1 MSGRASGADGR
12 DGGGVRVVG
21 IVGPIGSG
29 KSTVAR
35 ILGELGAEV
44 LDADRIAHE
53 VLGEEEVRRA
63 LRRRHGDGVFAPDGA
78 IDRRALAAAVFG
90 PGPEHAEA
98 LLHLEGLVHPRV
110 HDRIAAR
117 LAAVRGA
124 AAAAPPDRPA
134 PVVVLDVPLLVRA
147 GWVAECDLVVVLAC
161 DDGVRRARIAARH
174 SPGQIA
180 AREAAW
186 NRDPP
191 DRLPAAKVRTVDTGR
206 DVAYT
211 RSQVEDVWRDLRGAS
226 SP

>member
-1 MSGRASGADGR
+1 MTAGASRDDGVP
-12 DGGGVRVVG
+12 GGGVRVVG

-44 LDADRIAHE
+44 IDADRIAHE
-53 VLGEEEVRRA
+53 VLGEEAVRRE
-63 LRRRHGDGVFAPDGA
+63 LRRRHGDRVFAPDGA
-78 IDRRALAAAVFG
+78 VDRRALAAAVFG

-98 LLHLEGLVHPRV
+98 LGHLEGLVHPRV
-110 HDRIAAR
+110 HERIAAR
-117 LAAVRGA
+117 LAAARA
-124 AAAAPPDRPA
+124 AAAVPGAPAR
-134 PVVVLDVPLLVRA
+134 VVVLDVPLLVRA
-147 GWVAECDLVVVLAC
+147 GWVAECDRVVVLAC

-174 SPGQIA
+174 SPAQIA

-191 DRLPAAKVRTVDTGR
+191 DGLPADRVRTVDTGR

-211 RSQVEDVWRDLRGAS
+211 RSQVEDVWRDLRGPA
-226 SP
+226 

>member
-1 MSGRASGADGR
+1 MSGGAPGDDGPAR
-12 DGGGVRVVG
+12 GAVRVVG

-44 LDADRIAHE
+44 IDADRIAHE
-53 VLGEEEVRRA
+53 VLGDDEVRRA
-63 LRRRHGDGVFAPDGA
+63 LRQRHGDGVFAPDGA
-78 IDRRALAAAVFG
+78 VDRRALAAAVFG
-90 PGPEHAEA
+90 PGPERAAA
-98 LLHLEGLVHPRV
+98 LGHLEGLVHPRV
-110 HDRIAAR
+110 HGRIAAR
-117 LAAVRGA
+117 LAAVRA
-124 AAAAPPDRPA
+124 AAATLPAGVPA

-147 GWVAECDLVVVLAC
+147 GWVAECDRVVVLAC

-174 SPGQIA
+174 SPAQIA

-211 RSQVEDVWRDLRGAS
+211 RHQIEHVWRDLRGPS
-226 SP
+226 